1 MINVQK
7 RQLAESENHLRVLDI
22 RISALESSV
31 SRNAVQLTSLS
42 ASVEEMGRNMNQLAS
57 KEANDVETLEHRLSE
72 LERGLGERI
81 AAAEARIEE
90 LAKAMN
96 SSSGLDAAVKANAAL
111 IASTAAALAALGT
124 RVAAAEGTI
133 REQGTAVQANTSSIG
148 VLGQR
153 LSDTDNRVTDLDQ
166 FLNGT
171 EARVETLGRM
181 IDNTNGRV
189 TDLGQRLSDTDNR
202 VTDVDQFLN
211 GTEARVETIARMI
224 DNTNGRVGA
233 LEPRV
238 SALENTTQSISGQI
252 RVNSTSI
259 SNMSGAVDSL
269 RSQIS
274 SINSSVG
281 SHTTSISQLNADS
294 QTHSRSIS
302 NLQISVNNLSPLSS
316 KITRITQ
323 MLTTMKTIYIVRSW
337 IPSQT
342 TDGNGFMRLSMSSM
356 PDDAV
361 GKSNDFIVSVVPYD
375 ARVSTYD
382 RIFVSWCDYNGD
394 SEINIALRY
403 AYDSGIGKVGAGNRV
418 KIWYWANNPAQN
430 MTI

>member
-1 MINVQK
+1 MGDVYNLHMINAQK
-7 RQLAESENHLRVLDI
+7 RLLAESENHLRVLDS

-31 SRNAVQLTSLS
+31 SRNAEQLTSLS
-42 ASVEEMGRNMNQLAS
+42 ASVEEMVRNMNQLAS

-124 RVAAAEGTI
+124 RVAAAEGSI

-171 EARVETLGRM
+171 ESRVETL
-181 IDNTNGRV
+181 
-189 TDLGQRLSDTDNR
+189 
-202 VTDVDQFLN
+202 
-211 GTEARVETIARMI
+211 ARMI

-238 SALENTTQSISGQI
+238 SALENTTQSLSGQI
-252 RVNSTSI
+252 RVNYTSI
-259 SNMSGAVDSL
+259 SNLYGAVDSLRSQISTLSNLSGAVDSL

-274 SINSSVG
+274 SINSSVV

-294 QTHSRSIS
+294 QTQARSIS

-361 GKSNDFIVSVVPYD
+361 GKTNDFIVSVVPYD

-382 RIFVSWCDYNGD
+382 RIFVSWCDYKGD
-394 SEINIALRY
+394 SEINITFRY

-418 KIWYWANNPAQN
+418 KIWYWAKNPAQN